1 MGLTRGSL
9 PRAQP
14 RRWKRGCPANV
25 VSPRGSCGSSK
36 AAPALFPSTVVHGA
50 AHSPKILLLFKIIC
64 NCNVVAMAD
73 ILGSF
78 EQAVLLAIIRLES
91 GAYGRAILKEV
102 QVRLDRDVAAGAV
115 QATLERLERKGLV
128 RSKVGSGTPIRDG
141 RARRFY
147 TVLSE
152 GLRALDEAR
161 KMHETIWRG
170 FSRPLKGEN

>member
-1 MGLTRGSL
+1 
-9 PRAQP
+9 
-14 RRWKRGCPANV
+14 
-25 VSPRGSCGSSK
+25 
-36 AAPALFPSTVVHGA
+36 
-50 AHSPKILLLFKIIC
+50 
-64 NCNVVAMAD
+64 MAD

-78 EQAVLLAIIRLES
+78 EQAVLLAIVRLES

-102 QVRLDRDVAAGAV
+102 QARLERDVAAGAV

-152 GLRALDEAR
+152 GLRALDDAR
-161 KMHETIWRG
+161 ETHETIWRG
-170 FSRPLKGEN
+170 FSRPLKARS